1 MEAEEDGQSGIA
13 HGTLAWE
20 AESAGT
26 VMEGVAGRS
35 DLTIEVSPLSDRGW
49 SDVQSPK

>member
-1 MEAEEDGQSGIA
+1 MEAEAGSQSGIA
-13 HGTLAWE
+13 HGTSGEE

-26 VMEGVAGRS
+26 VMEGVAGPS

-49 SDVQSPK
+49 ADVQSPK